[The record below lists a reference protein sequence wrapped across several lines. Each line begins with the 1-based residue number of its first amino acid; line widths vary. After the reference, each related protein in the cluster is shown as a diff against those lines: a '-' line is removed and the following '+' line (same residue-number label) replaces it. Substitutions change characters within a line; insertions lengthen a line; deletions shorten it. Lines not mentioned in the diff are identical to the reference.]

1 MQCVPERGFFIN
13 MTKRISRET
22 VEYVADLIK
31 IAIPDKDQGL
41 YSSNLNSAIGAVDT
55 LSELDTNS
63 VPETAQTI
71 GTENI
76 LREDEP
82 SEGLTQEEALA
93 NSKNTYKGYFQINK
107 VFHDEEE

>member
-13 MTKRISRET
+13 MTKKITRET

-31 IAIPDKDQGL
+31 LAIPDKDLDL
-41 YSSNLNSAIGAVDT
+41 YSSNLNSALEAVDT
-55 LSELDTNS
+55 LSELDTDS
-63 VPETAQTI
+63 VLETAQTI

-76 LREDEP
+76 MRDDEAF
-82 SEGLTQEEALA
+82 EGLTQEEALS
-93 NSKNTYKGYFQINK
+93 NSKDTYKGYFQINK